1 MEDLEAEDRDLTVG
15 DEDGESFP
23 DRKLVCREHAER

>member
-1 MEDLEAEDRDLTVG
+1 VSVRAGTGTGNFPPHG

-23 DRKLVCREHAER
+23 DGEIPVAIPS